1 LKVHPVVFGELTL
14 KRRWGFARTDPRA
27 VDLCVEKVLWR
38 RDASTTK
45 DYAPKPGE
53 KKGAPVWQG
62 IPEKFASDSFLFFLY
77 YWFCRCQ
84 RYFEATA
91 QQQNRFSF

>member
-1 LKVHPVVFGELTL
+1 LTVHQVVFGELTL

-27 VDLCVEKVLWR
+27 VDLCVGRVLWR

-45 DYAPKPGE
+45 DCAPKPGE
-53 KKGAPVWQG
+53 KKGTPGWQG
-62 IPEKFASDSFLFFLY
+62 IPEKFVSGSFLFILY
-77 YWFCRCQ
+77 YWFCRRQ
-84 RYFEATA
+84 RHFEVTA